1 MSFSVVNNN
10 TNPGQEFPPARNP
23 KNKMKKTIEEAL
35 PELEQIAVELGIKV
49 NNFKVVQVYLERH
62 RGEE

>member
-1 MSFSVVNNN
+1 
-10 TNPGQEFPPARNP
+10 
-23 KNKMKKTIEEAL
+23 MKKTIKEAL
-35 PELEQIAVELGIKV
+35 PELEQIAAELGIKV